1 MLLRFLLFILLTVH
15 KIYRLGWK
23 KMKRRYGMNGKNT
36 FKSKRVNLIRNQS
49 QVEPNEWI
57 KKILNDSLVTIPL
70 MWRCIEYNWILLD
83 QTQPPSTTTIIITM
97 TTNNGYKDKP
107 VAWLSIGQDKWMYV
121 ALIRSVYTTEFNFSS
136 FVIPIRERFR
146 THSTKSMKCSALVFF
161 VLVGVF
167 IKL

>member
-1 MLLRFLLFILLTVH
+1 M
-15 KIYRLGWK
+15 
-23 KMKRRYGMNGKNT
+23 
-36 FKSKRVNLIRNQS
+36 
-49 QVEPNEWI
+49 
-57 KKILNDSLVTIPL
+57 
-70 MWRCIEYNWILLD
+70 LD

-161 VLVGVF
+161 LSWWVFLSNYNDPMVFRLLKKKTVGYRSILCGSLVNRESDQLLHKKNCF
-167 IKL
+167 SFLINAC